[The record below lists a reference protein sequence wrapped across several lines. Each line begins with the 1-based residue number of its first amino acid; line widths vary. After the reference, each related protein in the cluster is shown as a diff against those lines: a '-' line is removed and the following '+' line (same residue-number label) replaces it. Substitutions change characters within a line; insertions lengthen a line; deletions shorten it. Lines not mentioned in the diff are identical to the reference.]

1 MEQEQKENRK
11 NTTDLSKMDEAQ
23 ATIEKAS
30 LMPAQL
36 QQKENRKN
44 ALLMV
49 GGIVLLL
56 LFIYAVAKSGKATNT
71 MSLPDVLPLIEGL

>member
-1 MEQEQKENRK
+1 MK
-11 NTTDLSKMDEAQ
+11 NTIDLTEKEA
-23 ATIEKAS
+23 
-30 LMPAQL
+30 AQL